1 MLIFDIIIYSL
12 KCRII
17 KIIIAMSIHNA
28 FQLSLGKKEMQ
39 Y

>member
-12 KCRII
+12 KRRII
-17 KIIIAMSIHNA
+17 KIIAMSIHNA
-28 FQLSLGKKEMQ
+28 FQLSLGKKGMQ